1 MTAKALGILKGD
13 RNGFFL
19 FVEEEGIDEFEHR
32 NNTPKTILAGQSL
45 DRAVAVAV
53 RFAAT
58 HPGTLLVVAGDHAT
72 GGLAIEN
79 VDETDESGND
89 VSAEDGPFTV
99 AGSDLQFVVD
109 WTTGGHTG
117 ETHRSPPRARALAR
131 SRGCRRT
138 PTCTTRSS
146 RPCASGRADGAAGRG
161 ARRASLPVPQRSVV
175 AAPYSSSLTLSP
187 QTAAGWSSS
196 TSLSARWTM
205 KRPRAAPCQ

>member
-1 MTAKALGILKGD
+1 MTAKALGILKAD
-13 RNGFFL
+13 RKGFFL

-79 VDETDESGND
+79 VDETDESGDD

-117 ETHRSPPRARALAR
+117 ESTPLTAEGPGARALAR
-131 SRGCRRT
+131 VQKNT
-138 PTCTTRSS
+138 DVHD
-146 RPCASGRADGAAGRG
+146 AI
-161 ARRASLPVPQRSVV
+161 
-175 AAPYSSSLTLSP
+175 LTAMRLR
-187 QTAAGWSSS
+187 QG
-196 TSLSARWTM
+196 
-205 KRPRAAPCQ
+205 